1 MSAKLTSNDVKY
13 MKMAEKYA
21 LLSDCNKRRVGA
33 IGVSDSYI
41 KTGFN
46 LHQHLCDCK
55 PKSNTVVHAEMFCID
70 KRVNT
75 IYVTYQPCLDCAKA
89 IVKRS
94 AVKRV
99 YYRDAKPSDM
109 RGVEYLQKYGIEVF
123 NLWYV

>member
-1 MSAKLTSNDVKY
+1 MCAKLTSDDVKY
-13 MKMAEKYA
+13 MKMAEQYA
-21 LLSDCNKRRVGA
+21 LLSRCKKRAVGS
-33 IGVSDSYI
+33 IGVADSYI

-46 LHQHLCDCK
+46 LHKYLCDCK

-70 KRVNT
+70 KRVHT

-99 YYRDAKPSDM
+99 YYRDAKPSDI
-109 RGVEYLQKYGIEVF
+109 RGVEYLQKHNIDVRNE
-123 NLWYV
+123 WYL